1 MNTKTILYGLAVF
14 LVCCVVSALYYGH
27 KREMIGYDRGYQ
39 AGYDSGYVAPHP
51 ADTEFV
57 IVPVPDPYPVPVEVT
72 PAGYELAPIGTFA
85 QLQDRIDS
93 LSSAVH
99 DTTEIYIPVQIEEKE
114 YRKPEYYAVVR
125 GWHPELKYIET
136 YNKTEYINNYIDRPV
151 PYGVPYKW
159 TLSAF
164 AEAEATPFMFDAKAG
179 LMYDR
184 QIAGPLRGHVSA
196 GYEYSSIGKGP
207 FVKVGTKLNILQK

>member
-1 MNTKTILYGLAVF
+1 MNSKNIIWIILVALL
-14 LVCCVVSALYYGH
+14 LVLVAYVGGRVRGSEL
-27 KREMIGYDRGYQ
+27 GYDRGYQ
-39 AGYDSGYVAPHP
+39 VGYDSGYVAHHP

-72 PAGYELAPIGTFA
+72 PAGYELAPIGTLA
-85 QLQDRIDS
+85 QLRDRIDS

-99 DTTEIYIPVQIEEKE
+99 DTTEIYAPIQIEEKE

-136 YNKTEYINNYIDRPV
+136 YNKIEYINNYIDRLV
-151 PYGVPYKW
+151 PFRW

-164 AEAEATPFMFDAKAG
+164 AEASASQYYYNVRAG
-179 LMYDR
+179 LMYDQ
-184 QIAGPLRGHVSA
+184 QISGRWRGYAAA
-196 GYEYSSIGKGP
+196 GYEYGSLGKGP
-207 FVKVGTKLNILQK
+207 FAQVGTKFNILQK